1 MIEMIGFDADDTLW
15 HNEIYYQDAQKNL
28 KMLLSEWAL
37 PEKVAETLGEIE
49 LRNLPIY
56 GYGVK
61 AFVLSM
67 IETAYLLS
75 EGQVQG
81 DTIEKIITLG
91 RSMLG
96 AEILPHDHVIETLQ
110 TLSGKYPL
118 MVITK
123 GDLLDQT
130 RKIECSGMRDYFS
143 MVEVIND
150 KTPDSYLMV
159 LKKYHLDPETFL
171 MVGNS
176 LRSDVLPILEL
187 GGTAVHIPANTTWEH
202 EMVPDFDTSHTR
214 YFELSGM
221 HQLPDLIASFS

>member
-15 HNEIYYQDAQKNL
+15 HNEIYYQDAQSKL
-28 KMLLSEWAL
+28 KMILSNWAQ
-37 PEKVAETLGEIE
+37 PEDVAETLNEIE
-49 LRNLPIY
+49 LRNLPLY

-75 EGQVQG
+75 EGLIRG
-81 DTIEKIITLG
+81 DAVEKIMAIG

-96 AEILPHDHVIETLQ
+96 AEIMPHNHVIDTLQ
-110 TLSGKYPL
+110 ALSGKYPL

-130 RKIECSGMRDYFS
+130 SKIERSGMRDYFAL
-143 MVEVIND
+143 VEVVND
-150 KTPDSYLMV
+150 KTPASYLNV
-159 LKKYHLDPETFL
+159 LNRHHLNPINFL

-176 LRSDVLPILEL
+176 LRSDILPILQL
-187 GGTAVHIPANTTWEH
+187 GGTAVHIPAETTWEH
-202 EMVPDFDTSHTR
+202 EMVPGFDDSHDR

-221 HQLPDLIASFS
+221 HQLPDLITSLT

>member
-28 KMLLSEWAL
+28 GMLLSEWSH
-37 PEKVAETLGEIE
+37 PEKVAETLNEIE
-49 LRNLPIY
+49 LRNLPLY
-56 GYGVK
+56 GYGIK

-75 EGQVQG
+75 EGQIQG
-81 DTIEKIITLG
+81 DTIEKIITIG

-96 AEILPHDHVIETLQ
+96 AEVLPHDHVIETLQ

-130 RKIECSGMRDYFS
+130 SKIERSGMRVYFS

-150 KTPDSYLMV
+150 KTPDSYLTV
-159 LKKYHLDPETFL
+159 LNKYHLDPEKFL

-176 LRSDVLPILEL
+176 LRSDVLPILHI
-187 GGTAVHIPANTTWEH
+187 GATAIHIPSDTTWDH
-202 EMVPDFDTSHTR
+202 EMVPGFDKSQAR
-214 YFELSGM
+214 YYEISGM
-221 HQLPDLIASFS
+221 HQLPDLIANII